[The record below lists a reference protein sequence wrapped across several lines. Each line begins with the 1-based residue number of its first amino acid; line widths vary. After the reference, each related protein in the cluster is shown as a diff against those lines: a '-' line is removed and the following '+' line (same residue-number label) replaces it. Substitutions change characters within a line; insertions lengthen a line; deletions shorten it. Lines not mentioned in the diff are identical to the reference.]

1 MIGEEGQ
8 GELSSAP
15 HQSDKEVRLFRGVL
29 AANCTGDEGLGEFS
43 KSAFPFGEEGGV
55 MEANWNGAEGQ
66 GEEFPAGE
74 ARQGAFSCSPFP
86 EPHQLDR
93 ESFLREV
100 RGVEI
105 ETVVAE
111 SMCEPG
117 LAHTKSMPLSSHER
131 PSSESSS
138 QFPSLSTAFIV
149 KCLGNR
155 ITRLWKLYAVNTKWR
170 KPCSSCI

>member
-8 GELSSAP
+8 GEFSSAP
-15 HQSDKEVRLFRGVL
+15 HQLDKEARFFRGVM
-29 AANCTGDEGLGEFS
+29 AANCIGEEGLGEFPS
-43 KSAFPFGEEGGV
+43 SAFPVGEEGGV
-55 MEANWNGAEGQ
+55 MAANWKGAEGH
-66 GEEFPAGE
+66 GVAFPAGE
-74 ARQGAFSCSPFP
+74 ARQGEFSCFPLP

-93 ESFLREV
+93 ESRFLWEF

-117 LAHTKSMPLSSHER
+117 LGHTKSMPLSSHER

-155 ITRLWKLYAVNTKWR
+155 ITRLWKLYAVNTK
-170 KPCSSCI
+170 